1 MPKKNPLGTIKDV
14 ADVAM
19 ASVVSTVSDSVKDP
33 VGTGQKMVGSAVGQA
48 VAVAGAVSTKLPRR
62 KRKSAPQ
69 AASGPVAVPAAESR
83 KTEGDPV
90 APAFS
95 DPAAP
100 TAKRAPA
107 KTTPAKK
114 AAAKKAPAKTAAKK
128 APAKKATA
136 KTPVKKT
143 AAKKAPAKK
152 APAKKAPAKKS
163 GTVTK
168 G

>member
-19 ASVVSTVSDSVKDP
+19 ASVVSTVSESVKDP
-33 VGTGQKMVGSAVGQA
+33 VGTGQKVVGSAVGQA

-62 KRKSAPQ
+62 KRKSAPK
-69 AASGPVAVPAAESR
+69 AASGPVAVPATESR
-83 KTEGDPV
+83 KSQGDPV

-100 TAKRAPA
+100 TAKKSP
-107 KTTPAKK
+107 
-114 AAAKKAPAKTAAKK
+114 AKKAPAKTAAKK
-128 APAKKATA
+128 APVKKVAAK
-136 KTPVKKT
+136 KTPVKKA
-143 AAKKAPAKK
+143 AAKKATAKK